1 MEFFDVVQSR
11 HSIRSFVDKPV
22 EPEKLRQLLETVNR
36 APSAGNLQ
44 AYEIYVVC
52 DPERRA
58 ALARASLGQGYVAS
72 APVALVFCANPSQS
86 AAHYGDRGARL
97 YAIQDATIACTYAML
112 AATDLGMASVWIG
125 AFSDQQVW
133 QAIGSPEGLEPVAIL
148 SVGYAGEEREPSRRR
163 PLNAIV
169 HYLD

>member
-22 EPEKLRQLLETVNR
+22 EPEKLRQLLEAVNR

-44 AYEIYVVC
+44 AYEIFVVRN
-52 DPERRA
+52 PEQRA

-72 APVALVFCANPSQS
+72 APVALVFCANPTRS
-86 AAHYGDRGARL
+86 ATRYGDRGVRL

-112 AATDLGMASVWIG
+112 AATALGMASVWIG

-133 QAIGSPEGLEPVAIL
+133 QAIGSPEGLEPIAIL
-148 SVGYAGEEREPSRRR
+148 SVGYAAEQREPSRRR
-163 PLNAIV
+163 PLDTIA